1 MQMENAAS
9 RFTGKSQ
16 AYASA
21 RPGYP
26 PELAE
31 KLRERGAA
39 GAEAA
44 DIGAGTGLFTR
55 LLLGLGCTVCAV
67 EPNDE
72 MRAQAQRK
80 LGAIPGFSCRKGTAE
95 DTGLPDGSVSLVTAA
110 QSFHWFSAAAFR
122 RECLRILRPG
132 GAALLVWNARVEE
145 APVMRSLS
153 SVFRR
158 FCPQFAG
165 FMGGDFTRTEA
176 DIRLFFGGEPERW
189 VFPHPLHY
197 TEDAF
202 LRRCYS
208 SSYSLR
214 EGEEGFDRY
223 TDSLRAVFAAHAKDG
238 VLLLPNE
245 TTAYWGR
252 PGEASQ

>member
-1 MQMENAAS
+1 M
-9 RFTGKSQ
+9 
-16 AYASA
+16 
-21 RPGYP
+21 
-26 PELAE
+26 
-31 KLRERGAA
+31 
-39 GAEAA
+39 
-44 DIGAGTGLFTR
+44 
-55 LLLGLGCTVCAV
+55 
-67 EPNDE
+67 
-72 MRAQAQRK
+72 
-80 LGAIPGFSCRKGTAE
+80 
-95 DTGLPDGSVSLVTAA
+95 TAA

>member
-1 MQMENAAS
+1 MQIENAAS

-31 KLRERGAA
+31 KLRECGAA

-72 MRAQAQRK
+72 MRAQAQRE

-132 GAALLVWNARVEE
+132 GAALLVWNARVE
-145 APVMRSLS
+145 
-153 SVFRR
+153 
-158 FCPQFAG
+158 
-165 FMGGDFTRTEA
+165 
-176 DIRLFFGGEPERW
+176 
-189 VFPHPLHY
+189 
-197 TEDAF
+197 
-202 LRRCYS
+202 
-208 SSYSLR
+208 
-214 EGEEGFDRY
+214 
-223 TDSLRAVFAAHAKDG
+223 
-238 VLLLPNE
+238 
-245 TTAYWGR
+245 
-252 PGEASQ
+252 